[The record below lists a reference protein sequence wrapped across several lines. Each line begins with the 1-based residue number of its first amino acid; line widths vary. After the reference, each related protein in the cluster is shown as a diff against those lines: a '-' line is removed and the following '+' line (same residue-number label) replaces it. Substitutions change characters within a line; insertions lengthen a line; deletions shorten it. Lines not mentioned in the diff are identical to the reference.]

1 MIINSH
7 LRVVAL
13 LLKLLHRLHDH
24 IAHPAV
30 GEDRA
35 VGSGADQL
43 GLLQGLI
50 LIRAARLSLDVIKED
65 VLEENDRI
73 VTANGLRWGSKS
85 W

>member
-1 MIINSH
+1 MILTSH

-13 LLKLLHRLHDH
+13 LFELLHCLHDDV
-24 IAHPAV
+24 AHPAI

-35 VGSGADQL
+35 VGSGADKL

-50 LIRAARLSLDVIKED
+50 LVRAARLSLDVIKED

-73 VTANGLRWGSKS
+73 VAANGLRWGSKS